1 MYYTDENEMSFKKEF
16 IEKYSEEEYNQ
27 TQEII
32 EQLFNEP
39 KKTHN
44 KGEWFGYCEV
54 EKISQLQAT
63 YDISLYKPTNLGYD
77 EEVNLS
83 IASGIDNN
91 GIIFYSLEGA
101 SLPYTKTVK
110 VLKDVELDY
119 KEYRPSYDMT
129 IGEFKSN
136 LSKVKRELIDNYNKC
151 SYDKYVTGVFNFS
164 DESDYESKLLKEML
178 TDGLKYKYIFE
189 DLEIERY

>member
-1 MYYTDENEMSFKKEF
+1 MHYTEENEINFKKEF

-27 TQEII
+27 NQKII
-32 EQLFNEP
+32 ELLFNEP
-39 KKTHN
+39 RETYN
-44 KGEWFGYCEV
+44 QGEWFGYCEV

-63 YDISLYKPTNLGYD
+63 YDIFLYKPTNLGYD

-91 GIIFYSLEGA
+91 GIIFYALDGS

-110 VLKDVELDY
+110 VLKDVELDWSKY
-119 KEYRPSYDMT
+119 KPNYDIT
-129 IGEFKSN
+129 IGEFKGN
-136 LSKVKRELIDNYNKC
+136 LSKVKQELIDNYNKY

-164 DESDYESKLLKEML
+164 KESDYESKLLKEML

-189 DLEIERY
+189 DVEVDRY